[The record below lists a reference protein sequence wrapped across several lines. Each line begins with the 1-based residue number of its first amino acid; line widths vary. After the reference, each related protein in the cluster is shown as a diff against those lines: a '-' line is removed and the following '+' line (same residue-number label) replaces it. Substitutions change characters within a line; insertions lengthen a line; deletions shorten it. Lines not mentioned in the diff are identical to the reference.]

1 MSELAEKLSLQVSSD
16 WVFLQVI
23 FRDGEG
29 ALQVLP
35 QLVGVIPEARLN
47 LVVYHLRQGMSRHHG
62 HMVLW
67 VWHCCCGCGTVAVGV
82 ALLLGQCTCVGV
94 NILLS
99 FAQDDFAAA
108 YRLIK
113 DVEPS
118 TPQEYILKA
127 VANTAIGQDNA
138 SVST

>member
-1 MSELAEKLSLQVSSD
+1 MVCY
-16 WVFLQVI
+16 LQVI

-47 LVVYHLRQGMSRHHG
+47 LVVYHLRQGG
-62 HMVLW
+62 CCDWGWGW
-67 VWHCCCGCGTVAVGV
+67 VCPAAGGGCISAASGTFGV
-82 ALLLGQCTCVGV
+82 CLSVCADKLF
-94 NILLS
+94 S
-99 FAQDDFAAA
+99 FAPDDFAAA

-127 VANTAIGQDNA
+127 VANAAVGQDSG
-138 SVST
+138 SVSP